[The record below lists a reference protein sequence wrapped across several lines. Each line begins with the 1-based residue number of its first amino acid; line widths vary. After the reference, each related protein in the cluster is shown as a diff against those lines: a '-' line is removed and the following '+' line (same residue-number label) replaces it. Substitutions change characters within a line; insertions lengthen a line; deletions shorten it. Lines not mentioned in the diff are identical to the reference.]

1 MITNKNLD
9 GFPYNRIYFSFL
21 KGIPNFMY
29 NQVNIGEWKYGFYYA
44 LKIVLK
50 ITFLQENKNK
60 DNKPQIEVHY
70 K

>member
-29 NQVNIGEWKYGFYYA
+29 NQINIGE
-44 LKIVLK
+44 
-50 ITFLQENKNK
+50 
-60 DNKPQIEVHY
+60 
-70 K
+70 